1 VAACSEET
9 SRSWYARCARLTLVW
24 ESVWASGW
32 ASRSLSASCRMP
44 ICAYALPC
52 AGPPA
57 PVDPEGHVAAVAAE
71 AAAME
76 NAPAATMAMA
86 LERLH

>member
-1 VAACSEET
+1 
-9 SRSWYARCARLTLVW
+9 
-24 ESVWASGW
+24 
-32 ASRSLSASCRMP
+32 MP
-44 ICAYALPC
+44 IIACALPC

-57 PVDPEGHVAAVAAE
+57 PVDPEGQVAAVAAE

-76 NAPAATMAMA
+76 NAPAARMAMA